1 MEIVITSGLI
11 LLVSIVV
18 ITTVCMIRIRL
29 CLEDYKA
36 RKDTIRKGFFV
47 LYLFIVIAFTLL
59 PVRIPGEIP
68 YGFEY
73 NINILELLKA
83 FSNRAALISYS
94 ENIIM
99 FMPVTILGYLGNVK
113 ATRTFKGSIFISFV
127 GSISIELLQGLE
139 AILMIAE
146 DGSPVV
152 DVNDV
157 ICNVLGGV
165 LGCFLARY
173 YSDRHSA

>member
-1 MEIVITSGLI
+1 M

-47 LYLFIVIAFTLL
+47 LYLCIVIAFTLL

-94 ENIIM
+94 ENIIL
-99 FMPVTILGYLGNVK
+99 FMPVTD
-113 ATRTFKGSIFISFV
+113 ATWITATAK
-127 GSISIELLQGLE
+127 
-139 AILMIAE
+139 
-146 DGSPVV
+146 
-152 DVNDV
+152 
-157 ICNVLGGV
+157 
-165 LGCFLARY
+165 
-173 YSDRHSA
+173 

>member
-1 MEIVITSGLI
+1 
-11 LLVSIVV
+11 
-18 ITTVCMIRIRL
+18 
-29 CLEDYKA
+29 
-36 RKDTIRKGFFV
+36 
-47 LYLFIVIAFTLL
+47 
-59 PVRIPGEIP
+59 
-68 YGFEY
+68 
-73 NINILELLKA
+73 
-83 FSNRAALISYS
+83 
-94 ENIIM
+94 M